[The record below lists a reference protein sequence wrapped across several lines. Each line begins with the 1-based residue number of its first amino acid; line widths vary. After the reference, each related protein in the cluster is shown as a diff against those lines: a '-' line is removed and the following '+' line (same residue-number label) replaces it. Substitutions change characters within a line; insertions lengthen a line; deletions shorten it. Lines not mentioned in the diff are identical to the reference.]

1 MPALNRYTRE
11 RAHRFNVQP
20 KSPHLA
26 ELFFARF
33 GELAGYMGG
42 TWGYAELIAREG
54 DTETKIHRVFCAL
67 RGPGGSKESPGRP
80 GLQKTPT
87 LLNLTKSY

>member
-1 MPALNRYTRE
+1 MDYI
-11 RAHRFNVQP
+11 QP

-33 GELAGYMGG
+33 GEPAGYMGG
-42 TWGYAELIAREG
+42 TWGYAELIARED
-54 DTETKIHRVFCAL
+54 DTETKKHRFFSAL
-67 RGPGGSKESPGRP
+67 RGPGDSKESPGRL
-80 GLQKTPT
+80 GLQKTST